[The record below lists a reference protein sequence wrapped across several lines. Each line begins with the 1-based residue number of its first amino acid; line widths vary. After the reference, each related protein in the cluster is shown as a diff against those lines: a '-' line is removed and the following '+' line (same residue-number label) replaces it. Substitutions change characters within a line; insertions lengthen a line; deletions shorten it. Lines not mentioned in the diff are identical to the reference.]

1 MLIWAPLLHRGGHI
15 SVLLVESAPFP
26 LTFGQINTPIFFRG
40 GGGGGVRLLGFKNLL
55 FFSRGADSLEQL
67 MFL

>member
-26 LTFGQINTPIFFRG
+26 LTFGQINTPIFLG
-40 GGGGGVRLLGFKNLL
+40 GGGGGMRHLGFKNLL
-55 FFSRGADSLEQL
+55 FFQQGQT
-67 MFL
+67 F